1 MNVLLIGGSSR
12 MIDAVIDKLNKG
24 KHRIFLL
31 TGRRDRQFTYKHVF
45 ERYDYPYEDES
56 VKDIFESVKPDMVI
70 FMGAYDTNFDWHRE
84 RQESVHYTAALMN
97 ILSTYAMAGK
107 GRFVYFSSH
116 EVYGGSYH
124 NDISEV
130 EKAVP
135 RGFKAMA
142 VAQGE
147 EICENYRKT
156 QGLDTL
162 ILRLDHLYGVP
173 YKGQE
178 ENNPCFQMC
187 LEALKTGK
195 VSASDRRSFSM
206 LYLSDAVELSY
217 KVMMEE
223 QPALSCYHIS
233 SMEEIDEVKLAEL
246 VIKAMG
252 GGIRLVNNSVGER
265 FRLVLD
271 GRLFR
276 EEFDQKIFVQY
287 EEGVEQVVK
296 YMKRHAESFISA
308 EDVGGSRAG
317 KIWHGIKGVFRRV
330 FPFVEN
336 LICFIPFFILNSKA
350 ADSEY
355 FNRLDFF
362 LLYVLLFAIVY
373 GQQQAIFSSLLAVA
387 GYFLQQMYGRTGFE
401 VLLDYNIYVWMAQL
415 FIIGMV
421 VGYMRD
427 QLQYVKDENEEE
439 VRYLSRK
446 VDDIADINDS
456 NVRMKQSFETQLVNQ
471 RDSLGKVYEITSS
484 LEAYES
490 EEVLF
495 YAARVLGELMDSKDV
510 AVYTVAN
517 GDYARLF
524 SFTSKEAR
532 KLGNSIK
539 YTDMEDLHD
548 DLKEHRVF
556 INKKMDEK
564 LPLMASAVYT
574 DDRMELILMIWGIPW
589 QRMTLAEANRLT
601 IIGALI
607 QNAVVHA
614 NRYLDALTHERYLE
628 QTRIMSADAFGQLV
642 RAFFGAKVNGLTECA
657 MLEIVTEDYR
667 QAADTLGRNMRQTDF
682 MGILSDGSFCILL
695 SNTDEKNAEGVIERF
710 RNAGYICRLREGSEV
725 LGDGEEDMGVQV

>member
-1 MNVLLIGGSSR
+1 MA
-12 MIDAVIDKLNKG
+12 DAVIDKLNKS
-24 KHRIFLL
+24 KHRVFLL
-31 TGRRDRQFTYKHVF
+31 TGRRDRKFSYKHVF

-56 VKDIFESVKPDMVI
+56 IKDIFESVKPDMVI

-84 RQESVHYTAALMN
+84 RQESVRYTASLMN
-97 ILSTYAMAGK
+97 ILSTYSMVGK

-116 EVYGGSYH
+116 EVYGGSHY
-124 NDISEV
+124 NNIQEQ
-130 EKAVP
+130 EAAQP

-156 QGLDTL
+156 QGIETL
-162 ILRLDHLYGVP
+162 VLRFDHLYGVP
-173 YKGQE
+173 RKGQE
-178 ENNPCFQMC
+178 ESNLCFQMC

-206 LYLSDAVELSY
+206 LYLNDAVELAY

-223 QPALSCYHIS
+223 QPALYCYHIS
-233 SMEEIDEVKLAEL
+233 SMEEINEVNLAEA

-252 GGIRLVNNSVGER
+252 GGIRLVNNSVGDR
-265 FRLVLD
+265 YRLVLD
-271 GRLFR
+271 GKAYQ
-276 EEFDQKIFVQY
+276 EEYDQRIFVHY
-287 EEGVEQVVK
+287 EEGAEQVAR
-296 YMKRHAESFISA
+296 YMKRHADSFISA
-308 EDVGGSRAG
+308 EDTGGSRAAR
-317 KIWHGIKGVFRRV
+317 IWHGIKVGFKRV

-336 LICFIPFFILNSKA
+336 LICFVPFFILNSKA
-350 ADSEY
+350 AGSEY

-373 GQQQAIFSSLLAVA
+373 GQQQAIFSSLLAVV

-401 VLLDYNIYVWMAQL
+401 VLLDYNIYIWMAQL

-427 QLQYVKDENEEE
+427 QLQFIRDENEEE

-471 RDSLGKVYEITSS
+471 RDSLGKIYEITSS
-484 LEAYES
+484 LEAYAS

-495 YAARVLGELMDSKDV
+495 YAAKVLGELMDSRDV

-524 SFTSKEAR
+524 SFTSKEAK

-539 YTDMEDLHD
+539 YTDMEDLYN

-574 DDRMELILMIWGIPW
+574 EDQMELILMVWGIPW
-589 QRMTLAEANRLT
+589 QRMTLSEANRLT
-601 IIGALI
+601 IVGALI

-614 NRYLDALTHERYLE
+614 NRYLDALTNQRYLE
-628 QTRIMSADAFGQLV
+628 QTRIMSPDAFGQLV
-642 RAFFGAKVNGLTECA
+642 HAFFGAKANGLTECA
-657 MLEIVTEDYR
+657 LLEIGAADRV
-667 QAADTLGRNMRQTDF
+667 QAAEALGKNMRQTDY
-682 MGILSDGSFCILL
+682 MGVLDDGGFYILL

-710 RNAGYICRLREGSEV
+710 RSAGYECELREGAEK
-725 LGDGEEDMGVQV
+725 

>member
-1 MNVLLIGGSSR
+1 MNVLLVGGGSR
-12 MIDAVIDKLNKG
+12 MTDAVIDKLNKG

-31 TGRRDRQFTYKHVF
+31 TGRRDRKFSYKHVF

-56 VKDIFESVKPDMVI
+56 IKDIFDSVKPDMVI

-84 RQESVHYTAALMN
+84 RQESVRYTASLMN
-97 ILSTYAMAGK
+97 IMATYSMVGK
-107 GRFVYFSSH
+107 GKFIYFSSH
-116 EVYGGSYH
+116 DVYGGSYH
-124 NDISEV
+124 NDVPESV
-130 EKAVP
+130 TVSP

-142 VAQGE
+142 IAQGE
-147 EICENYRKT
+147 EICDNYRKT
-156 QGLDTL
+156 QGIDTL
-162 ILRLDHLYGVP
+162 VLRFDHLYGVP
-173 YKGQE
+173 RKGQE
-178 ENNPCFQMC
+178 ESNPCFKMC
-187 LEALKTGK
+187 LEALKTGR

-206 LYLSDAVELSY
+206 LYLNDAVELAY

-233 SMEEIDEVKLAEL
+233 SMEEINEIKLAEL

-252 GGIRLVNNSVGER
+252 GGVRLVNNSVGEK

-271 GRLFR
+271 GRAYQ
-276 EEFDQKIFVQY
+276 EEYEQNIFVNY
-287 EEGVEQVVK
+287 DKGVEQVVK
-296 YMKRHAESFISA
+296 YMKRNADSFISA
-308 EDVGGSRAG
+308 EDAGGSRAG
-317 KIWHGIKGVFRRV
+317 RIWHGIKVTFKRI

-350 ADSEY
+350 AGSEY
-355 FNRLDFF
+355 FNKLDFF

-401 VLLDYNIYVWMAQL
+401 VLLDYNIYIWMVQL

-427 QLQYVKDENEEE
+427 QLQFVKDENEEE

-456 NVRMKQSFETQLVNQ
+456 NVRMKQNFETQLINQ

-484 LEAYES
+484 LEAYAP

-517 GDYARLF
+517 ADYARLF
-524 SFTSKEAR
+524 SFTSGEAR

-539 YTDMEDLHD
+539 YTDMEDLYT
-548 DLKEHRVF
+548 DLKERRVF

-564 LPLMASAVYT
+564 LPLLASAVYT
-574 DDRMELILMIWGIPW
+574 EDRMELILMIWGIPW
-589 QRMTLAEANRLT
+589 QRMTLSEANRLT
-601 IIGALI
+601 IVGALI

-614 NRYLDALTHERYLE
+614 NRYLDALTSQRYLE
-628 QTRIMSADAFGQLV
+628 NTNIMSPDAFGQLV
-642 RAFFGAKVNGLTECA
+642 RAFFGAKANGLTECA
-657 MLEIVTEDYR
+657 LLEIVAEDR
-667 QAADTLGRNMRQTDF
+667 RHAAEVLGKNMRQTDY
-682 MGILSDGSFCILL
+682 MGMMEDGRFYILL
-695 SNTDEKNAEGVIERF
+695 SNTDEKNAEGVIGRF
-710 RNAGYICRLREGSEV
+710 QSAGFGCILREEAG
-725 LGDGEEDMGVQV
+725 L

>member
-1 MNVLLIGGSSR
+1 MNVLLVGGGSR
-12 MIDAVIDKLNKG
+12 MTDAVIDKLNKG

-31 TGRRDRQFTYKHVF
+31 TGRRDRKFSYKHVF

-56 VKDIFESVKPDMVI
+56 IKDIFDSVKPDMVI

-84 RQESVHYTAALMN
+84 RQESVRYTASLMN
-97 ILSTYAMAGK
+97 IMATYSMVGK
-107 GRFVYFSSH
+107 GKFIYFSSH
-116 EVYGGSYH
+116 DVYGGSYH
-124 NDISEV
+124 NDVPESV
-130 EKAVP
+130 TVSP

-142 VAQGE
+142 IAQGE
-147 EICENYRKT
+147 EICDNYRKT
-156 QGLDTL
+156 QGIDTL
-162 ILRLDHLYGVP
+162 VLRFDHLYGVP
-173 YKGQE
+173 RKGQE
-178 ENNPCFQMC
+178 ESNPCFKMC
-187 LEALKTGK
+187 LEALKTGR

-206 LYLSDAVELSY
+206 LYLNDAVELAY

-233 SMEEIDEVKLAEL
+233 SMEEIDEIKLAEL

-252 GGIRLVNNSVGER
+252 GGVRLVNNSVGEK

-271 GRLFR
+271 GRAYQ
-276 EEFDQKIFVQY
+276 EEYEQNIFVNY
-287 EEGVEQVVK
+287 DKGVEQVVK
-296 YMKRHAESFISA
+296 YMKRNADSFISA
-308 EDVGGSRAG
+308 EDAGGSRAG
-317 KIWHGIKGVFRRV
+317 RIWHGIKVAFRRG

-350 ADSEY
+350 AGSEY
-355 FNRLDFF
+355 FNKLDFF

-401 VLLDYNIYVWMAQL
+401 VLLDYNIYIWMVQL

-427 QLQYVKDENEEE
+427 QLQFVKDENEEE

-456 NVRMKQSFETQLVNQ
+456 NVRMKQNFETQLINQ

-484 LEAYES
+484 LEAYAP

-517 GDYARLF
+517 ADYARLF
-524 SFTSKEAR
+524 SFTSGEAR

-539 YTDMEDLHD
+539 YTDMEDLYT
-548 DLKEHRVF
+548 DLKERRVF

-564 LPLMASAVYT
+564 LPLLASAVYT
-574 DDRMELILMIWGIPW
+574 EDRMELILMIWGIPW
-589 QRMTLAEANRLT
+589 QRMTLSEANRLT
-601 IIGALI
+601 IVGALI

-614 NRYLDALTHERYLE
+614 NRYLDALTSQRYLE
-628 QTRIMSADAFGQLV
+628 HTNIMSPDAFGQLV
-642 RAFFGAKVNGLTECA
+642 RAFFGAKANGLTECA
-657 MLEIVTEDYR
+657 LLEIVAEDR
-667 QAADTLGRNMRQTDF
+667 RHAAEVLGKNMRQTDY
-682 MGILSDGSFCILL
+682 MGMMEDGRFYILL
-695 SNTDEKNAEGVIERF
+695 SNTDEKNAEGVIGRF
-710 RNAGYICRLREGSEV
+710 QSAGFGCILREEAG
-725 LGDGEEDMGVQV
+725 L

>member
-12 MIDAVIDKLNKG
+12 MADAVIDKLNKS
-24 KHRIFLL
+24 KHRVFLL
-31 TGRRDRQFTYKHVF
+31 TGRRDRKFSYKHVF

-56 VKDIFESVKPDMVI
+56 IKDIFESVKPDMVI

-84 RQESVHYTAALMN
+84 RQESVRYTASLMN
-97 ILSTYAMAGK
+97 MLSTYSMVGK

-116 EVYGGSYH
+116 EVYGGSHY
-124 NDISEV
+124 NNIQEQ
-130 EKAVP
+130 EAAQP

-156 QGLDTL
+156 QGIETL
-162 ILRLDHLYGVP
+162 VLRFDHLYGVP
-173 YKGQE
+173 RKGQE
-178 ENNPCFQMC
+178 ESNLCFQMC

-206 LYLSDAVELSY
+206 LYLNDAVELAY

-223 QPALSCYHIS
+223 QPALYCYHIS
-233 SMEEIDEVKLAEL
+233 SMEEINEVNLAEA

-252 GGIRLVNNSVGER
+252 GGIRLVNNSVGDR
-265 FRLVLD
+265 YRLVLD
-271 GRLFR
+271 GKAYQ
-276 EEFDQKIFVQY
+276 EEYDQRIFVHY
-287 EEGVEQVVK
+287 EEGAEQVAR
-296 YMKRHAESFISA
+296 YMKRHADSFISA
-308 EDVGGSRAG
+308 EDTGGSRAAR
-317 KIWHGIKGVFRRV
+317 IWHGIKVGFKRV

-336 LICFIPFFILNSKA
+336 LICFVPFFILNSKA
-350 ADSEY
+350 AGSEY

-373 GQQQAIFSSLLAVA
+373 GQQQAIFSSLLAVV

-401 VLLDYNIYVWMAQL
+401 VLLDYNIYIWMAQL

-427 QLQYVKDENEEE
+427 QLQFIRDENEEE

-471 RDSLGKVYEITSS
+471 RDSLGKIYEITSS
-484 LEAYES
+484 LEAYAS

-495 YAARVLGELMDSKDV
+495 YAAKVLGELMDSRDV

-524 SFTSKEAR
+524 SFTSKEAK

-539 YTDMEDLHD
+539 YTDMEDLYN

-574 DDRMELILMIWGIPW
+574 EDQMELILMVWGIPW
-589 QRMTLAEANRLT
+589 QRMTLSEANRLT
-601 IIGALI
+601 IVGALI

-614 NRYLDALTHERYLE
+614 NRYLDALTNQRYIE
-628 QTRIMSADAFGQLV
+628 QTRIMSPDAFGQLV
-642 RAFFGAKVNGLTECA
+642 HAFFGAKANGLTECA
-657 MLEIVTEDYR
+657 LLEIGAADRV
-667 QAADTLGRNMRQTDF
+667 QAAEALGKNMRQTDY
-682 MGILSDGSFCILL
+682 MGVLDDGGFYILL

-710 RNAGYICRLREGSEV
+710 RSAGYECELREGAEK
-725 LGDGEEDMGVQV
+725 

>member
-1 MNVLLIGGSSR
+1 MA
-12 MIDAVIDKLNKG
+12 DAVIDKLNKG
-24 KHRIFLL
+24 KHRVFLL
-31 TGRRDRQFTYKHVF
+31 TGRRDRKFSYKHVF

-56 VKDIFESVKPDMVI
+56 IKDIFESVKPDMVI

-84 RQESVHYTAALMN
+84 RQESVRYTASLMN
-97 ILSTYAMAGK
+97 MLSTYSMVGK

-116 EVYGGSYH
+116 EVYGGSHY
-124 NDISEV
+124 NNIQEQ
-130 EKAVP
+130 EAAQP

-156 QGLDTL
+156 QGIETL
-162 ILRLDHLYGVP
+162 VLRFDHLYGVP
-173 YKGQE
+173 RKGQE
-178 ENNPCFQMC
+178 ESNLCFQMC

-206 LYLSDAVELSY
+206 LYLNDAVELAY

-223 QPALSCYHIS
+223 QPALYCYHIS
-233 SMEEIDEVKLAEL
+233 SMEEINEVNLAEA

-252 GGIRLVNNSVGER
+252 GGIRLVNNSVGDR
-265 FRLVLD
+265 YRLVLD
-271 GRLFR
+271 GKAYQ
-276 EEFDQKIFVQY
+276 EEYDQRIFVHY
-287 EEGVEQVVK
+287 EEGAEQVAR
-296 YMKRHAESFISA
+296 YMKRHADSFISA
-308 EDVGGSRAG
+308 EDTGGSRAAR
-317 KIWHGIKGVFRRV
+317 IWHGIKVGFKRV

-336 LICFIPFFILNSKA
+336 LICFVPFFILNSKA
-350 ADSEY
+350 AGSEY

-373 GQQQAIFSSLLAVA
+373 GQQQAIFSSLLAVV

-401 VLLDYNIYVWMAQL
+401 VLLDYNIYIWMAQL

-427 QLQYVKDENEEE
+427 QLQFIRDENEEE

-471 RDSLGKVYEITSS
+471 RDSLGKIYEITSS
-484 LEAYES
+484 LEAYAS

-495 YAARVLGELMDSKDV
+495 YAAKVLGELMDSRDV

-524 SFTSKEAR
+524 SVASKEVK

-539 YTDMEDLHD
+539 YTDMEDLYN

-564 LPLMASAVYT
+564 LPLMESAVYT
-574 DDRMELILMIWGIPW
+574 EDQMELILMVWGIPW
-589 QRMTLAEANRLT
+589 QRMTLSEANRLT
-601 IIGALI
+601 IVGALI

-614 NRYLDALTHERYLE
+614 NRYLDALTNQRYLE
-628 QTRIMSADAFGQLV
+628 QTRIMSPDAFGQLV
-642 RAFFGAKVNGLTECA
+642 HAFFGAKANGLTECA
-657 MLEIVTEDYR
+657 LLEIGAADRV
-667 QAADTLGRNMRQTDF
+667 QAAEALGKNMRQTDY
-682 MGILSDGSFCILL
+682 MGVLDDGGFYILL

-710 RNAGYICRLREGSEV
+710 RSAGYECELREGAEK
-725 LGDGEEDMGVQV
+725 

>member
-1 MNVLLIGGSSR
+1 MA
-12 MIDAVIDKLNKG
+12 DAVIDKLNKS
-24 KHRIFLL
+24 KHRVFLL
-31 TGRRDRQFTYKHVF
+31 TGRRDRKFSYKHVF

-56 VKDIFESVKPDMVI
+56 IKDIFESVKPDMVI

-84 RQESVHYTAALMN
+84 RQESVRYTASLMN
-97 ILSTYAMAGK
+97 ILSTYSMVGK

-116 EVYGGSYH
+116 EVYGGSHY
-124 NDISEV
+124 NNIQEQ
-130 EKAVP
+130 EAAQP

-142 VAQGE
+142 VTQGE

-156 QGLDTL
+156 QGIETL
-162 ILRLDHLYGVP
+162 VLRFDHLYGVP
-173 YKGQE
+173 RKGQE
-178 ENNPCFQMC
+178 ESNLCFQMC

-206 LYLSDAVELSY
+206 LYLNDAVELAY

-223 QPALSCYHIS
+223 QPALYCYHIS
-233 SMEEIDEVKLAEL
+233 SMEEINEVNLAEA

-252 GGIRLVNNSVGER
+252 GGIRLVNNSVGDR
-265 FRLVLD
+265 YRLVLD
-271 GRLFR
+271 GKAYQ
-276 EEFDQKIFVQY
+276 EEYDQRIFVHY
-287 EEGVEQVVK
+287 EEGAEQVAR
-296 YMKRHAESFISA
+296 YMKRHADSFISA
-308 EDVGGSRAG
+308 EDTGGSRAAR
-317 KIWHGIKGVFRRV
+317 IWHGIKVGFKRA

-336 LICFIPFFILNSKA
+336 LICFVPFFILNSKA
-350 ADSEY
+350 AGSEY

-373 GQQQAIFSSLLAVA
+373 GQQQAIFSSLLAVV

-401 VLLDYNIYVWMAQL
+401 VLLDYNIYIWMAQL

-427 QLQYVKDENEEE
+427 QLQFIRDENEEE

-471 RDSLGKVYEITSS
+471 RDSLGKIYEITSS
-484 LEAYES
+484 LEAYAS

-495 YAARVLGELMDSKDV
+495 YAAKVLGELMDSRDV

-517 GDYARLF
+517 SDYARLF
-524 SFTSKEAR
+524 SFTSKEAK

-539 YTDMEDLHD
+539 YTDMEDLYN

-556 INKKMDEK
+556 INRKMDEK

-574 DDRMELILMIWGIPW
+574 EDQMELILMVWGIPW
-589 QRMTLAEANRLT
+589 QRMTLSEANRLT
-601 IIGALI
+601 IVGALI

-614 NRYLDALTHERYLE
+614 NRYLDALTNQRYLE
-628 QTRIMSADAFGQLV
+628 QTRIMSPDAFGQLV
-642 RAFFGAKVNGLTECA
+642 HAFFGAKANGLTECA
-657 MLEIVTEDYR
+657 LLEIGAADRV
-667 QAADTLGRNMRQTDF
+667 QAAEALGKNMRQTDY
-682 MGILSDGSFCILL
+682 MGVLDDGGFYILL

-710 RNAGYICRLREGSEV
+710 RSAGYECELREGAEK
-725 LGDGEEDMGVQV
+725 

>member
-1 MNVLLIGGSSR
+1 MT
-12 MIDAVIDKLNKG
+12 DTVIDKLNKG

-31 TGRRDRQFTYKHVF
+31 TGRRDRQPSYKHVF

-56 VKDIFESVKPDMVI
+56 IKDIFESVMPEMVI
-70 FMGAYDTNFDWHRE
+70 YMGAFDTNFDWHRE
-84 RQESVHYTAALMN
+84 RQESVRYTAALMN
-97 ILSTYAMAGK
+97 ILSTYSMAGK

-116 EVYGGSYH
+116 EVYGRSYP
-124 NDISEV
+124 DDVQETETVSP
-130 EKAVP
+130 K
-135 RGFKAMA
+135 GFKAMA

-147 EICENYRKT
+147 EICENYRKA
-156 QGLDTL
+156 QGMD
-162 ILRLDHLYGVP
+162 IMVLRFDHLYGVP
-173 YKGQE
+173 RKGKE
-178 ENNPCFQMC
+178 ESNPCFQMC
-187 LEALKTGK
+187 LEALKTGR

-206 LYLSDAVELSY
+206 LFLNDAVELAY

-233 SMEEIDEVKLAEL
+233 SMEEINEVQLAEA

-252 GGIRLVNNSVGER
+252 GGIRLVNNSVGEKY
-265 FRLVLD
+265 RLVLN
-271 GRLFR
+271 GEVFAQEYEQR
-276 EEFDQKIFVQY
+276 IFVHY
-287 EEGVEQVVK
+287 EEGAEQVVK
-296 YMKRHAESFISA
+296 YMKRNAESFIGD

-317 KIWHGIKGVFRRV
+317 RIWHGIKVVFRRLL
-330 FPFVEN
+330 PFVEN
-336 LICFIPFFILNSKA
+336 LICFIPFYILNSKA
-350 ADSEY
+350 AESQY

-427 QLQYVKDENEEE
+427 QLQFIKDENEEE

-471 RDSLGKVYEITSS
+471 RDSLGKIYEITSS
-484 LEAYES
+484 LEAYEP

-495 YAARVLGELMDSKDV
+495 YAAKVLGQLMDSKDV
-510 AVYTVAN
+510 AVYMVAN

-524 SFTSKEAR
+524 SFTSPEAR

-539 YTDMEDLHD
+539 YTGMEDMYNE
-548 DLKEHRVF
+548 LKEHRIF
-556 INKKMDEK
+556 INKKMNEK
-564 LPLMASAVYT
+564 LPLMAGAVYT
-574 DDRMELILMIWGIPW
+574 EDRMELILMIWGIPW
-589 QRMTLAEANRLT
+589 QRMTLSEANRLT

-614 NRYLDALTHERYLE
+614 NRYLETLTHDRYLD
-628 QTRIMSADAFGQLV
+628 QTRIMAADAFEELTG
-642 RAFFGAKVNGLTECA
+642 AFFRAKENGLTECA
-657 MLEIVTEDYR
+657 LLEIEAEDYR
-667 QAADTLGRNMRQTDF
+667 QASEVLGKNIRQTDY
-682 MGILSDGSFCILL
+682 MGMMSDGRFYILL
-695 SNTDEKNAEGVIERF
+695 SNTDEENAKGVAERF
-710 RNAGYICRLREGSEV
+710 RSAGYGCGLREGEKDELV
-725 LGDGEEDMGVQV
+725 KA

>member
-1 MNVLLIGGSSR
+1 MA
-12 MIDAVIDKLNKG
+12 DAVIDKLNKS

-31 TGRRDRQFTYKHVF
+31 TGRRDRKFSYKHVF

-56 VKDIFESVKPDMVI
+56 IKDIFESVKPDMVI

-84 RQESVHYTAALMN
+84 RQESVRYTASLMN
-97 ILSTYAMAGK
+97 ILSTYSMVGK

-116 EVYGGSYH
+116 EVYGGSHY
-124 NDISEV
+124 NNIQEQ
-130 EKAVP
+130 EAAQP

-156 QGLDTL
+156 QGIETL
-162 ILRLDHLYGVP
+162 VLRFDHLYGVP
-173 YKGQE
+173 RKGQE
-178 ENNPCFQMC
+178 ESNLCFQMC

-206 LYLSDAVELSY
+206 LYLNDAVELAY

-223 QPALSCYHIS
+223 QPALYCYHIS
-233 SMEEIDEVKLAEL
+233 SMEEINEVNLAEA

-252 GGIRLVNNSVGER
+252 GGIRLVNNSVGDR
-265 FRLVLD
+265 YRLVLD
-271 GRLFR
+271 GKAYQ
-276 EEFDQKIFVQY
+276 EEYDQRIFVHY
-287 EEGVEQVVK
+287 EEGAEQVAR
-296 YMKRHAESFISA
+296 YMKRHADSFISA
-308 EDVGGSRAG
+308 EDTGGSRAAR
-317 KIWHGIKGVFRRV
+317 IWHGIKVGFKRV

-336 LICFIPFFILNSKA
+336 LICFVPFFILNSKA
-350 ADSEY
+350 AGSEY

-373 GQQQAIFSSLLAVA
+373 GQQQAIFSSLLAVV

-401 VLLDYNIYVWMAQL
+401 VLLDYNIYIWMAQL

-427 QLQYVKDENEEE
+427 QLQFIRDENEEE

-471 RDSLGKVYEITSS
+471 RDSLGKIYEITSS
-484 LEAYES
+484 LEAYAS

-495 YAARVLGELMDSKDV
+495 YAAKVLGELMDSRDV

-524 SFTSKEAR
+524 SFTSKEAK

-539 YTDMEDLHD
+539 YTDMEDLYN

-574 DDRMELILMIWGIPW
+574 EDQMELILMVWGIPW
-589 QRMTLAEANRLT
+589 QRMTLSEANRLT
-601 IIGALI
+601 IVGALI

-614 NRYLDALTHERYLE
+614 NRYLDALTNQRYLE
-628 QTRIMSADAFGQLV
+628 QTRIMSPDAFGQLV
-642 RAFFGAKVNGLTECA
+642 HAFFGAKANGLTECA
-657 MLEIVTEDYR
+657 LLEIGAADRV
-667 QAADTLGRNMRQTDF
+667 QAAEALGKNMRQTDY
-682 MGILSDGSFCILL
+682 MGVLDDGGFYILL

-710 RNAGYICRLREGSEV
+710 RSAGYECELREGAEK
-725 LGDGEEDMGVQV
+725 

>member
-1 MNVLLIGGSSR
+1 MA
-12 MIDAVIDKLNKG
+12 DAVIDKLNKS

-31 TGRRDRQFTYKHVF
+31 TGRRDRKFSYKHVF

-56 VKDIFESVKPDMVI
+56 IKDIFESVKPDMVI

-84 RQESVHYTAALMN
+84 RQESVRYTASLMN
-97 ILSTYAMAGK
+97 ILSTYSMVGK

-116 EVYGGSYH
+116 EVYGGSHY
-124 NDISEV
+124 NNIQEQ
-130 EKAVP
+130 EAAQP

-156 QGLDTL
+156 QGIETL
-162 ILRLDHLYGVP
+162 VLRFDHLYGVP
-173 YKGQE
+173 RKGQE
-178 ENNPCFQMC
+178 ESNLCFQMC

-206 LYLSDAVELSY
+206 LYLNDAVELAY

-223 QPALSCYHIS
+223 QPALYCYHIS
-233 SMEEIDEVKLAEL
+233 SMEEINEVNLAEA

-252 GGIRLVNNSVGER
+252 GGIRLVNNSVGDR
-265 FRLVLD
+265 YRLVLD
-271 GRLFR
+271 GKAYQ
-276 EEFDQKIFVQY
+276 EEYDQRIFVHY
-287 EEGVEQVVK
+287 EEGAEQVAR
-296 YMKRHAESFISA
+296 YMKRHADSFISA
-308 EDVGGSRAG
+308 EDTGGSRAAR
-317 KIWHGIKGVFRRV
+317 IWHGIKVGFKRV

-336 LICFIPFFILNSKA
+336 LICFVPFFILNSKA
-350 ADSEY
+350 AGSEY

-373 GQQQAIFSSLLAVA
+373 GQQQAIFSSLLAVV

-401 VLLDYNIYVWMAQL
+401 VLLDYNIYIWMAQL

-427 QLQYVKDENEEE
+427 QLQFIRDENEEE

-471 RDSLGKVYEITSS
+471 RDSLGKIYEITSS
-484 LEAYES
+484 LEAYAS

-495 YAARVLGELMDSKDV
+495 YAARVLGELMDSRDV

-524 SFTSKEAR
+524 SFTSKEAK

-539 YTDMEDLHD
+539 YTDMEDLYN

-574 DDRMELILMIWGIPW
+574 EDQMELILMVWGIPW
-589 QRMTLAEANRLT
+589 QRMTLSEANRLT
-601 IIGALI
+601 IVGALI

-614 NRYLDALTHERYLE
+614 NRYLDALTNQRYLE
-628 QTRIMSADAFGQLV
+628 QTRIMSPDAFGQLV
-642 RAFFGAKVNGLTECA
+642 HAFFGAKANGLTECA
-657 MLEIVTEDYR
+657 LLEIGAADRV
-667 QAADTLGRNMRQTDF
+667 QAAEALGKNMRQTDY
-682 MGILSDGSFCILL
+682 MGVLDDGGFYILL

-710 RNAGYICRLREGSEV
+710 RSAGYECELREGAEK
-725 LGDGEEDMGVQV
+725 

>member
-1 MNVLLIGGSSR
+1 MA
-12 MIDAVIDKLNKG
+12 DAVIDKLNKS
-24 KHRIFLL
+24 KHRVFLL
-31 TGRRDRQFTYKHVF
+31 TGRRDRKFSYKHVF

-56 VKDIFESVKPDMVI
+56 IKDIFESVKPDMVI

-84 RQESVHYTAALMN
+84 RQESVRYTASLMN
-97 ILSTYAMAGK
+97 MLSTYSMVGK

-116 EVYGGSYH
+116 EVYGGSHY
-124 NDISEV
+124 NNIQEQ
-130 EKAVP
+130 EAAQP

-156 QGLDTL
+156 QGIETL
-162 ILRLDHLYGVP
+162 VLRFDHLYGVP
-173 YKGQE
+173 RKGQE
-178 ENNPCFQMC
+178 ESNLCFQMC

-206 LYLSDAVELSY
+206 LYLNDAVELAY

-223 QPALSCYHIS
+223 QPALYCYHIS
-233 SMEEIDEVKLAEL
+233 SMEEINEVNLAEA

-252 GGIRLVNNSVGER
+252 GGIRLVNNSVGDR
-265 FRLVLD
+265 YRLVLD
-271 GRLFR
+271 GKAYQ
-276 EEFDQKIFVQY
+276 EEYDQRIFVHY
-287 EEGVEQVVK
+287 EEGAEQVAR
-296 YMKRHAESFISA
+296 YMKRHADSFISA
-308 EDVGGSRAG
+308 EDTGGSRAAR
-317 KIWHGIKGVFRRV
+317 IWHGIKVGFKRV

-336 LICFIPFFILNSKA
+336 LICFVPFFILNSKA
-350 ADSEY
+350 AGSEY

-373 GQQQAIFSSLLAVA
+373 GQQQAIFSSLLAVV

-401 VLLDYNIYVWMAQL
+401 VLLDYNIYIWMAQL

-427 QLQYVKDENEEE
+427 QLQFIRDENEEE

-471 RDSLGKVYEITSS
+471 RDSLGKIYEITSS
-484 LEAYES
+484 LEAYAS

-495 YAARVLGELMDSKDV
+495 YAAKVLGELMDSRDV

-524 SFTSKEAR
+524 SFTSKEAK

-539 YTDMEDLHD
+539 YTDMEDLYN

-574 DDRMELILMIWGIPW
+574 EDQMELILMVWGIPW
-589 QRMTLAEANRLT
+589 QRMTLSEANRLT
-601 IIGALI
+601 IVGALI

-614 NRYLDALTHERYLE
+614 NRYLDALTNQRYIE
-628 QTRIMSADAFGQLV
+628 QTRIMSPDAFGQLV
-642 RAFFGAKVNGLTECA
+642 HAFFGAKANGLTECA
-657 MLEIVTEDYR
+657 LLEIGAADRV
-667 QAADTLGRNMRQTDF
+667 QAAEALGKNMRQTDY
-682 MGILSDGSFCILL
+682 MGVLDDGGFYILL

-710 RNAGYICRLREGSEV
+710 RSAGYECELREGAEK
-725 LGDGEEDMGVQV
+725 

>member
-1 MNVLLIGGSSR
+1 MA
-12 MIDAVIDKLNKG
+12 DAVIDKLNKS
-24 KHRIFLL
+24 KHRVFLL
-31 TGRRDRQFTYKHVF
+31 TGRRDRKFSYKHVF

-56 VKDIFESVKPDMVI
+56 IKDIFESVKPDMVI

-84 RQESVHYTAALMN
+84 RQESVRYTASLMN
-97 ILSTYAMAGK
+97 ILSTYSMVGK

-116 EVYGGSYH
+116 EVYGGSHY
-124 NDISEV
+124 NNIQEQ
-130 EKAVP
+130 EAAQP

-142 VAQGE
+142 VTQGE

-156 QGLDTL
+156 QGIETL
-162 ILRLDHLYGVP
+162 VLRFDHLYGVP
-173 YKGQE
+173 RKGQE
-178 ENNPCFQMC
+178 ESNLCFQMC

-206 LYLSDAVELSY
+206 LYLNDAVELAY

-223 QPALSCYHIS
+223 QPALYCYHIS
-233 SMEEIDEVKLAEL
+233 SMEEINEVNLAEA

-252 GGIRLVNNSVGER
+252 GGIRLVNNSVGDR
-265 FRLVLD
+265 YRLVLD
-271 GRLFR
+271 GKAYQ
-276 EEFDQKIFVQY
+276 EEYDQRIFVHY
-287 EEGVEQVVK
+287 EEGAEQVAR
-296 YMKRHAESFISA
+296 YMKRHADSFISA
-308 EDVGGSRAG
+308 EDTGGSRAAR
-317 KIWHGIKGVFRRV
+317 IWHGIKVGFKRV

-336 LICFIPFFILNSKA
+336 LICFVPFFILNSKA
-350 ADSEY
+350 AGSEY

-373 GQQQAIFSSLLAVA
+373 GQQQAIFSSLLAVV

-401 VLLDYNIYVWMAQL
+401 VLLDYNIYIWMAQL

-427 QLQYVKDENEEE
+427 QLQFIRDENEEE

-471 RDSLGKVYEITSS
+471 RDSLGKIYEITSS
-484 LEAYES
+484 LEAYAS

-495 YAARVLGELMDSKDV
+495 YAAKVLGELMDSRDV

-524 SFTSKEAR
+524 SFTSKEAK

-539 YTDMEDLHD
+539 YTDMEDLYN

-574 DDRMELILMIWGIPW
+574 EDQMELILMVWGIPW
-589 QRMTLAEANRLT
+589 QRMTLSEANRLT
-601 IIGALI
+601 IVGALI

-614 NRYLDALTHERYLE
+614 NRYLDALTNQRYLE
-628 QTRIMSADAFGQLV
+628 QTRIMSPDAFGQLV
-642 RAFFGAKVNGLTECA
+642 HAFFGAKANGLTECA
-657 MLEIVTEDYR
+657 LLEIGAADRV
-667 QAADTLGRNMRQTDF
+667 QAAEALGKNMRQTDY
-682 MGILSDGSFCILL
+682 MGVLDDGGFYILL

-710 RNAGYICRLREGSEV
+710 RSAGYECELREGAEK
-725 LGDGEEDMGVQV
+725 

>member
-1 MNVLLIGGSSR
+1 MT
-12 MIDAVIDKLNKG
+12 DAVIDKLNKG

-31 TGRRDRQFTYKHVF
+31 TGRRDRKFSYKHVF

-56 VKDIFESVKPDMVI
+56 IKDIFESVKPDMVV
-70 FMGAYDTNFDWHRE
+70 FMGAFDTNFDWHRE
-84 RQESVHYTAALMN
+84 RQESVRYTASLMN
-97 ILSTYAMAGK
+97 ILATYSMVGK
-107 GRFVYFSSH
+107 GKFVYFSSH
-116 EVYGGSYH
+116 DVYSGAWH
-124 NDISEV
+124 NDIPES
-130 EKAVP
+130 AAASP
-135 RGFKAMA
+135 RGFKSMA
-142 VAQGE
+142 IAQGE

-156 QGLDTL
+156 QGISTL
-162 ILRLDHLYGVP
+162 VLRFDHLYGVP
-173 YKGQE
+173 RKGQE
-178 ENNPCFQMC
+178 ESNPCFQMC
-187 LEALKTGK
+187 LEALKTGR
-195 VSASDRRSFSM
+195 VSASDRKSFAM
-206 LYLSDAVELSY
+206 LYLNDAVELAY

-223 QPALSCYHIS
+223 KPAMACYHIS
-233 SMEEIDEVKLAEL
+233 SMEEINEIKLAEL

-252 GGIRLVNNSVGER
+252 GGIRLVNNSVGEK

-271 GRLFR
+271 GRAYQ
-276 EEFDQKIFVQY
+276 EEYGQNIFVHY
-287 EEGVEQVVK
+287 EEGVEQVAK
-296 YMKRHAESFISA
+296 YMKRNADTFISA
-308 EDVGGSRAG
+308 EDAGGSRAG
-317 KIWHGIKGVFRRV
+317 RIWHGVKVAFKRV

-350 ADSEY
+350 AGSEY

-362 LLYVLLFAIVY
+362 LLYVLLFAIIY

-401 VLLDYNIYVWMAQL
+401 VLLDYNIYIWMVQL
-415 FIIGMV
+415 FIVGMV

-427 QLQYVKDENEEE
+427 QLQFIKDENEEE

-471 RDSLGKVYEITSS
+471 RDSLGKIYEITSS

-495 YAARVLGELMDSKDV
+495 YAAKVLGELMDSKDV

-524 SFTSKEAR
+524 SFTSGEAR

-539 YTDMEDLHD
+539 YTDMEDLYT

-574 DDRMELILMIWGIPW
+574 EDRMELILMIWGIPW
-589 QRMTLAEANRLT
+589 QRMTLPEANRLT
-601 IIGALI
+601 IVGALI

-614 NRYLDALTHERYLE
+614 NRYLDALTSQRYLE
-628 QTRIMSADAFGQLV
+628 QTNIMSPDAFGQLV
-642 RAFFGAKVNGLTECA
+642 RAFFGAKTNGLTECA
-657 MLEIVTEDYR
+657 LLEIVADDRR
-667 QAADTLGRNMRQTDF
+667 QAAEVLGKNMRQTDY
-682 MGILSDGSFCILL
+682 MGMLEDGGFYILL
-695 SNTDEKNAEGVIERF
+695 SNTDEKNAEGVMERF
-710 RNAGYICRLREGSEV
+710 RSAGYGCRLREEV
-725 LGDGEEDMGVQV
+725 GL

>member
-1 MNVLLIGGSSR
+1 MA
-12 MIDAVIDKLNKG
+12 DAVIDKLNKS
-24 KHRIFLL
+24 KHRVFLL
-31 TGRRDRQFTYKHVF
+31 TGRRDRKFSYKHVF

-56 VKDIFESVKPDMVI
+56 IKDIFESVKPDMVI

-84 RQESVHYTAALMN
+84 RQESVRYTASLMN
-97 ILSTYAMAGK
+97 ILSTYSMVGK

-116 EVYGGSYH
+116 EVYGGSHY
-124 NDISEV
+124 NNIQEQ
-130 EKAVP
+130 EAAQP

-156 QGLDTL
+156 QGIETL
-162 ILRLDHLYGVP
+162 VLRFDHLYGVP
-173 YKGQE
+173 RKGQE
-178 ENNPCFQMC
+178 ESNLCFQMC

-206 LYLSDAVELSY
+206 LYLNDAVELAY

-223 QPALSCYHIS
+223 QPALYCYHIS
-233 SMEEIDEVKLAEL
+233 SMEEINEVNLAEA

-252 GGIRLVNNSVGER
+252 GGIRLVNNSVGDR
-265 FRLVLD
+265 YRLVLD
-271 GRLFR
+271 GKAYQ
-276 EEFDQKIFVQY
+276 EEYDQRIFVHY
-287 EEGVEQVVK
+287 EEGAEQVAR
-296 YMKRHAESFISA
+296 YMKRHADSFISA
-308 EDVGGSRAG
+308 EDTGGSRAAR
-317 KIWHGIKGVFRRV
+317 IWHGIKVGFKRV

-336 LICFIPFFILNSKA
+336 LICFVPFFILNSKA
-350 ADSEY
+350 AGSEY

-373 GQQQAIFSSLLAVA
+373 GQQQAIFSSLLAVV

-401 VLLDYNIYVWMAQL
+401 VLLDYNIYIWMAQL

-427 QLQYVKDENEEE
+427 QLQFIRDENEEE

-471 RDSLGKVYEITSS
+471 RDSLGKIYEITSS
-484 LEAYES
+484 LEAYAS

-495 YAARVLGELMDSKDV
+495 YAAKVLGELMDSRDV

-524 SFTSKEAR
+524 SFTSKEAK

-539 YTDMEDLHD
+539 YTDMEDLYN

-574 DDRMELILMIWGIPW
+574 EDQMELILMVWGIPW
-589 QRMTLAEANRLT
+589 QRMTLSEANRLT
-601 IIGALI
+601 IVGALI

-614 NRYLDALTHERYLE
+614 NRYLDALTNQRYIE
-628 QTRIMSADAFGQLV
+628 QTRIMSPDAFGQLV
-642 RAFFGAKVNGLTECA
+642 HAFFGAKANGLTECA
-657 MLEIVTEDYR
+657 LLEIGAADRV
-667 QAADTLGRNMRQTDF
+667 QAAEALGKNMRQTDY
-682 MGILSDGSFCILL
+682 MGVLDDGGFYILL

-710 RNAGYICRLREGSEV
+710 RSAGYECELREGVEK
-725 LGDGEEDMGVQV
+725 

>member
-31 TGRRDRQFTYKHVF
+31 TGRRDRQFSYKHVF

-56 VKDIFESVKPDMVI
+56 VKDIFESVKPDMVV

-84 RQESVHYTAALMN
+84 RQESVRYTASLMN
-97 ILSTYAMAGK
+97 ILSTYSMACK
-107 GRFVYFSSH
+107 GRFVYLSSH
-116 EVYGGSYH
+116 EVFGGSYH
-124 NDISEV
+124 NDITESETTT
-130 EKAVP
+130 P
-135 RGFKAMA
+135 RGFKALA
-142 VAQGE
+142 ISQGE

-156 QGLDTL
+156 QGVDTM
-162 ILRLDHLYGVP
+162 ILRFDHLYGVP
-173 YKGQE
+173 RRGQE
-178 ENNPCFQMC
+178 DSNPCFQMC

-206 LYLSDAVELSY
+206 LYLNDAVELAY
-217 KVMMEE
+217 KAMMEE
-223 QPALSCYHIS
+223 QPALSCYHITS
-233 SMEEIDEVKLAEL
+233 GEELDEVKLAGM

-252 GGIRLVNNSVGER
+252 GGIRLVNNSVGDKY
-265 FRLVLD
+265 RLLLD
-271 GRLFR
+271 GRSFQ
-276 EEFDQKIFVQY
+276 EEYDQKIFVQY

-296 YMKRHAESFISA
+296 YMKRHADAFISA
-308 EDVGGSRAG
+308 EDLGGSTIGR
-317 KIWHGIKGVFRRV
+317 IWHGIKVAFKRI

-336 LICFIPFFILNSKA
+336 LICFVPFFLLNSKA

-401 VLLDYNIYVWMAQL
+401 VLLDYNIYIWMAQL

-427 QLQYVKDENEEE
+427 QLQFVKDENEEE

-484 LEAYES
+484 LEAYEP

-495 YAARVLGELMDSKDV
+495 YAAKVLGELMDSKAV

-524 SFTSKEAR
+524 SFTSEEAR
-532 KLGNSIK
+532 RLGNSIK
-539 YTDMEDLHD
+539 YTGMEDLYR

-574 DDRMELILMIWGIPW
+574 ADRMELILMIWGIPW

-628 QTRIMSADAFGQLV
+628 QTNIMSPDAFGQLV
-642 RAFFGAKVNGLTECA
+642 HAFFGAKTNGLTECA
-657 MLEIVTEDYR
+657 LLEIVTEDYR
-667 QAADTLGRNMRQTDF
+667 QAAETLGRNMRQTDY
-682 MGILSDGSFCILL
+682 MGVFRDGRFCILL
-695 SNTDEKNAEGVIERF
+695 SNTDEKNAQGVIERF
-710 RNAGYICRLREGSEV
+710 RSAGYICRLREGAEI
-725 LGDGEEDMGVQV
+725 

>member
-1 MNVLLIGGSSR
+1 MA
-12 MIDAVIDKLNKG
+12 DAVIDKLNKS
-24 KHRIFLL
+24 KHRVFLL
-31 TGRRDRQFTYKHVF
+31 TGRRDRKFSYKHVF

-56 VKDIFESVKPDMVI
+56 IKDIFESVKPDMVI

-84 RQESVHYTAALMN
+84 RQESVRYTASLMN
-97 ILSTYAMAGK
+97 ILSTYSMVGK

-116 EVYGGSYH
+116 EVYGGSHY
-124 NDISEV
+124 NNIQEQ
-130 EKAVP
+130 EAAQP

-156 QGLDTL
+156 QGIETL
-162 ILRLDHLYGVP
+162 VLRFDHLYGVP
-173 YKGQE
+173 RKGQE
-178 ENNPCFQMC
+178 ESNLCFQMC

-206 LYLSDAVELSY
+206 LYLNDAVELAY

-223 QPALSCYHIS
+223 QPALYCYHIS
-233 SMEEIDEVKLAEL
+233 SMEEINEVNLAEA

-252 GGIRLVNNSVGER
+252 GGIRLVNNSVGDR
-265 FRLVLD
+265 YRLVLD
-271 GRLFR
+271 GKAYQ
-276 EEFDQKIFVQY
+276 EEYDQRIFVHY
-287 EEGVEQVVK
+287 EEGAEQVAR
-296 YMKRHAESFISA
+296 YMKRHADSFISA
-308 EDVGGSRAG
+308 EDTGGSRAAR
-317 KIWHGIKGVFRRV
+317 IWHGIKVGFKRV

-336 LICFIPFFILNSKA
+336 LICFVPFFILNSKA
-350 ADSEY
+350 AGSEY

-373 GQQQAIFSSLLAVA
+373 GQQQAIFSSLLAVV

-401 VLLDYNIYVWMAQL
+401 VLLDYNIYIWMAQL

-427 QLQYVKDENEEE
+427 QLQFIRDENEVE

-471 RDSLGKVYEITSS
+471 RDSLGKIYEITSS
-484 LEAYES
+484 LEAYAS

-495 YAARVLGELMDSKDV
+495 YAAKVLGELMDSRDV

-524 SFTSKEAR
+524 SFTSKEAK

-539 YTDMEDLHD
+539 YTDMEDLYN

-556 INKKMDEK
+556 INRKMDEK

-574 DDRMELILMIWGIPW
+574 EDQMELILMVWGIPW
-589 QRMTLAEANRLT
+589 QRMTLSEANRLT
-601 IIGALI
+601 IVGALI

-614 NRYLDALTHERYLE
+614 NRYLDALTNQRYLE
-628 QTRIMSADAFGQLV
+628 QTRIMSPDAFGQLV
-642 RAFFGAKVNGLTECA
+642 HAFFGAKANGLTECA
-657 MLEIVTEDYR
+657 LLEIGAADRV
-667 QAADTLGRNMRQTDF
+667 QAAEALGKNMRQTDY
-682 MGILSDGSFCILL
+682 MGVLDDGGFYILL

-710 RNAGYICRLREGSEV
+710 RSAGYECELREGAEK
-725 LGDGEEDMGVQV
+725 

>member
-1 MNVLLIGGSSR
+1 MNVLLIGGGSR
-12 MIDAVIDKLNKG
+12 MADAVIDKLNKS
-24 KHRIFLL
+24 KHRVFLL
-31 TGRRDRQFTYKHVF
+31 TGRRDRKFSYKHVF

-56 VKDIFESVKPDMVI
+56 IKDIFESVKPDMVI

-84 RQESVHYTAALMN
+84 RQESVRYTASLMN
-97 ILSTYAMAGK
+97 ILSTYSMVGK

-116 EVYGGSYH
+116 EVYGGSHY
-124 NDISEV
+124 NNIQEQ
-130 EKAVP
+130 EAAQP

-156 QGLDTL
+156 QGIETL
-162 ILRLDHLYGVP
+162 VLRFDHLYGVP
-173 YKGQE
+173 RKGQE
-178 ENNPCFQMC
+178 ESNLCFQMC

-206 LYLSDAVELSY
+206 LYLNDAVELAY

-223 QPALSCYHIS
+223 QPALYCYHIS
-233 SMEEIDEVKLAEL
+233 SMEEINEVNLAEA

-252 GGIRLVNNSVGER
+252 GGIRLVNNSVGDR
-265 FRLVLD
+265 YRLVLD
-271 GRLFR
+271 GKAYQ
-276 EEFDQKIFVQY
+276 EEYDQRIFVHY
-287 EEGVEQVVK
+287 EEGAEQVAR
-296 YMKRHAESFISA
+296 YMKRHADSFISA
-308 EDVGGSRAG
+308 EDTGGSRAAR
-317 KIWHGIKGVFRRV
+317 IWHGIKVGFKRV

-336 LICFIPFFILNSKA
+336 LICFVPFFILNSKA
-350 ADSEY
+350 AGSEY

-373 GQQQAIFSSLLAVA
+373 GQQQAIFSSLLAVV

-401 VLLDYNIYVWMAQL
+401 VLLDYNIYIWMAQL

-427 QLQYVKDENEEE
+427 QLQFIRDENEEE

-471 RDSLGKVYEITSS
+471 RDSLGKIYEITSS
-484 LEAYES
+484 LEAYAS

-495 YAARVLGELMDSKDV
+495 YAARVLGELMDSRDV

-524 SFTSKEAR
+524 SFTSKEAK

-539 YTDMEDLHD
+539 YTDMEDLYN

-574 DDRMELILMIWGIPW
+574 EDQMELILMIWGIPW
-589 QRMTLAEANRLT
+589 QRMTLSEANRLT
-601 IIGALI
+601 IVGALI

-614 NRYLDALTHERYLE
+614 NRYLDALTNQRYLE
-628 QTRIMSADAFGQLV
+628 QTRIMSPDAFGQLV
-642 RAFFGAKVNGLTECA
+642 HAFFGAKENGLTECA
-657 MLEIVTEDYR
+657 LLEIGAADRV
-667 QAADTLGRNMRQTDF
+667 QAAEALGKNMRQTDY
-682 MGILSDGSFCILL
+682 MGVLNDGGFYILL

-710 RNAGYICRLREGSEV
+710 RSAGYECQLREG
-725 LGDGEEDMGVQV
+725 GGQK

>member
-1 MNVLLIGGSSR
+1 MA
-12 MIDAVIDKLNKG
+12 DAVIDKLNKS
-24 KHRIFLL
+24 KHRVFLL
-31 TGRRDRQFTYKHVF
+31 TGRRDRKFSYKHVF

-56 VKDIFESVKPDMVI
+56 IKDIFESVKPDMVI

-84 RQESVHYTAALMN
+84 RQESVRYTASLMN
-97 ILSTYAMAGK
+97 MLSTYSMVGK

-116 EVYGGSYH
+116 EVYGGSHY
-124 NDISEV
+124 NNIQEQ
-130 EKAVP
+130 EAAQP

-156 QGLDTL
+156 QGIETL
-162 ILRLDHLYGVP
+162 VLRFDHLYGVP
-173 YKGQE
+173 RKGQE
-178 ENNPCFQMC
+178 ESNLCFQMC

-206 LYLSDAVELSY
+206 LYLNDAVELAY

-223 QPALSCYHIS
+223 QPALYCYHIS
-233 SMEEIDEVKLAEL
+233 SMEEINEVNLAEA

-252 GGIRLVNNSVGER
+252 GGIRLVNNSVGDR
-265 FRLVLD
+265 YRLVLD
-271 GRLFR
+271 GKAYQ
-276 EEFDQKIFVQY
+276 EEYDQRIFVHY
-287 EEGVEQVVK
+287 EEGAEQVAR
-296 YMKRHAESFISA
+296 YMKRHADSFISA
-308 EDVGGSRAG
+308 EDTGGSRAAR
-317 KIWHGIKGVFRRV
+317 IWHGIKVGFKRV

-336 LICFIPFFILNSKA
+336 LICFVPFFILNSKA
-350 ADSEY
+350 AGSEY

-373 GQQQAIFSSLLAVA
+373 GQQQAIFSSLLAVV

-401 VLLDYNIYVWMAQL
+401 VLLDYNIYIWMAQL

-427 QLQYVKDENEEE
+427 QLQFIRDENEEE

-471 RDSLGKVYEITSS
+471 RDSLGKIYEITSS
-484 LEAYES
+484 LEAYAS

-495 YAARVLGELMDSKDV
+495 YAAKVLGELMDSRDV

-524 SFTSKEAR
+524 SFTSKEAK

-539 YTDMEDLHD
+539 YTDMEDLYN

-574 DDRMELILMIWGIPW
+574 EDQMELILMVWGIPW
-589 QRMTLAEANRLT
+589 QRMTLSEANRLT
-601 IIGALI
+601 IVGALI

-614 NRYLDALTHERYLE
+614 NRYLDALTNQRYLE
-628 QTRIMSADAFGQLV
+628 QTRIMSPDAFGQLV
-642 RAFFGAKVNGLTECA
+642 HAFFGAKANGLTECA
-657 MLEIVTEDYR
+657 LLEIGAADRV
-667 QAADTLGRNMRQTDF
+667 QAAEALGKNMRQTDY
-682 MGILSDGSFCILL
+682 MGVLDDGGFYILL

-710 RNAGYICRLREGSEV
+710 RSAGYECELREGAEK
-725 LGDGEEDMGVQV
+725 

>member
-1 MNVLLIGGSSR
+1 MVKLRMNVLLIGGGSR
-12 MIDAVIDKLNKG
+12 MADAVIDKLNKS
-24 KHRIFLL
+24 KHRVFLL
-31 TGRRDRQFTYKHVF
+31 TGRRDRKFSYKHVF

-56 VKDIFESVKPDMVI
+56 IKDIFESVKPDMVI

-84 RQESVHYTAALMN
+84 RQESVRYTASLMN
-97 ILSTYAMAGK
+97 ILSTYSMVGK

-116 EVYGGSYH
+116 EVYGGSHY
-124 NDISEV
+124 NNIQEQ
-130 EKAVP
+130 EAAQP

-156 QGLDTL
+156 QGIETL
-162 ILRLDHLYGVP
+162 VLRFDHLYGVP
-173 YKGQE
+173 RKGQE
-178 ENNPCFQMC
+178 ESNLCFQMC

-206 LYLSDAVELSY
+206 LYLNDAVELAY

-223 QPALSCYHIS
+223 QPALYCYHIS
-233 SMEEIDEVKLAEL
+233 SMEEINEVNLAEA

-252 GGIRLVNNSVGER
+252 GGIRLVNNSVGDR
-265 FRLVLD
+265 YRLVLD
-271 GRLFR
+271 GKAYQ
-276 EEFDQKIFVQY
+276 EEYDQRIFVHY
-287 EEGVEQVVK
+287 EEGAEQVAR
-296 YMKRHAESFISA
+296 YMKRHADSFISA
-308 EDVGGSRAG
+308 EDTGGSRAAR
-317 KIWHGIKGVFRRV
+317 IWHGIKVGFKRV

-336 LICFIPFFILNSKA
+336 LICFVPFFILNSKA
-350 ADSEY
+350 AGSEY

-373 GQQQAIFSSLLAVA
+373 GQQQAIFSSLLAVV

-401 VLLDYNIYVWMAQL
+401 VLLDYNIYIWMAQL

-427 QLQYVKDENEEE
+427 QLQFIRDENEEE

-471 RDSLGKVYEITSS
+471 RDSLGKIYEITSS
-484 LEAYES
+484 LEAYAS

-495 YAARVLGELMDSKDV
+495 YAARVLGELMDSRDV

-524 SFTSKEAR
+524 SFTSKEAK

-539 YTDMEDLHD
+539 YTDMEDLYN

-574 DDRMELILMIWGIPW
+574 EDQMELILMVWGIPW
-589 QRMTLAEANRLT
+589 QRMTLSEANRLT
-601 IIGALI
+601 IVGALI

-614 NRYLDALTHERYLE
+614 NRYLDALTNQRYLE
-628 QTRIMSADAFGQLV
+628 QTRIMSPDAFGQLV
-642 RAFFGAKVNGLTECA
+642 HAFFGAKANGLTECA
-657 MLEIVTEDYR
+657 LLEIGAADRV
-667 QAADTLGRNMRQTDF
+667 QAAEALGKNMRQTDY
-682 MGILSDGSFCILL
+682 MGVLDDGGFYILL

-710 RNAGYICRLREGSEV
+710 RSAGYECELREGAEK
-725 LGDGEEDMGVQV
+725 

>member
-1 MNVLLIGGSSR
+1 MT
-12 MIDAVIDKLNKG
+12 DAVIDKLNKG

-31 TGRRDRQFTYKHVF
+31 TGRRDRKFSYKHVF

-56 VKDIFESVKPDMVI
+56 IKDIFESVKPDMVV
-70 FMGAYDTNFDWHRE
+70 FMGAFDTNFDWHRE
-84 RQESVHYTAALMN
+84 RQESVRYTASLMN
-97 ILSTYAMAGK
+97 ILATYSMVGK
-107 GRFVYFSSH
+107 GKFVYFSSH
-116 EVYGGSYH
+116 DVYSGAWH
-124 NDISEV
+124 NDIPES
-130 EKAVP
+130 AVVSP

-142 VAQGE
+142 IAQGE

-156 QGLDTL
+156 QGISTL
-162 ILRLDHLYGVP
+162 ILRFDHLYGVP
-173 YKGQE
+173 RKGQE
-178 ENNPCFQMC
+178 ESNPCFQMC
-187 LEALKTGK
+187 LEALKTGR
-195 VSASDRRSFSM
+195 VSASDRKVFSM
-206 LYLSDAVELSY
+206 LYLNDAVELAY

-223 QPALSCYHIS
+223 NPAMACYHIS
-233 SMEEIDEVKLAEL
+233 SMEEINEIRLAEL

-252 GGIRLVNNSVGER
+252 GGIRLVNNSVGEK

-271 GRLFR
+271 GRVYQ
-276 EEFDQKIFVQY
+276 EEYGQNIFVHY
-287 EEGVEQVVK
+287 EEGVEQVVR
-296 YMKRHAESFISA
+296 YMKRNADAFISA
-308 EDVGGSRAG
+308 EDAGGSRAG
-317 KIWHGIKGVFRRV
+317 RIWHGIKVTFKRV

-350 ADSEY
+350 SGSEY

-362 LLYVLLFAIVY
+362 LLYVLLFAIIY
-373 GQQQAIFSSLLAVA
+373 GQQQAIFSSLLAVV

-401 VLLDYNIYVWMAQL
+401 VLLDYNIYIWMVQL

-427 QLQYVKDENEEE
+427 QLQFVKDENEEE

-471 RDSLGKVYEITSS
+471 RDSLGKIYEITSS

-495 YAARVLGELMDSKDV
+495 YAAKVLGELMDSKDV

-524 SFTSKEAR
+524 SFTSGEAR

-539 YTDMEDLHD
+539 YTDMEDLYT
-548 DLKEHRVF
+548 DLEEHRVF

-574 DDRMELILMIWGIPW
+574 EDRMELILMIWGIPW
-589 QRMTLAEANRLT
+589 QRMTLPEANRLT
-601 IIGALI
+601 IVGSLI

-614 NRYLDALTHERYLE
+614 NRYLDALTSQRYLE
-628 QTRIMSADAFGQLV
+628 QTNIMSPDAFGQLV
-642 RAFFGAKVNGLTECA
+642 RAFFGAKTNGLTECA
-657 MLEIVTEDYR
+657 LLEIVTDDRR
-667 QAADTLGRNMRQTDF
+667 QAAEVLGKNMRQTDY
-682 MGILSDGSFCILL
+682 MGMLEDGGFYILL
-695 SNTDEKNAEGVIERF
+695 SNTDEKNAEGVMERF
-710 RNAGYICRLREGSEV
+710 RSAGYGCRLREEV
-725 LGDGEEDMGVQV
+725 EL

>member
-1 MNVLLIGGSSR
+1 MA
-12 MIDAVIDKLNKG
+12 DAVIDKLNKS
-24 KHRIFLL
+24 KHRVFLL
-31 TGRRDRQFTYKHVF
+31 TGRRDRKFSYKHVF

-56 VKDIFESVKPDMVI
+56 IKDIFESVKPDMVI

-84 RQESVHYTAALMN
+84 RQESVRYTASLMN
-97 ILSTYAMAGK
+97 ILSTYSMVGK

-116 EVYGGSYH
+116 EVYGGSHY
-124 NDISEV
+124 NNIQEQ
-130 EKAVP
+130 EAAQP

-156 QGLDTL
+156 QGIETL
-162 ILRLDHLYGVP
+162 VLRFDHLYGVP
-173 YKGQE
+173 RKGQE
-178 ENNPCFQMC
+178 ESNLCFQMC

-206 LYLSDAVELSY
+206 LYLNDAVELAY

-223 QPALSCYHIS
+223 QPALYCYHIS
-233 SMEEIDEVKLAEL
+233 SMEEINEVNLAEA

-252 GGIRLVNNSVGER
+252 GGIRLVNNSVGDR
-265 FRLVLD
+265 YRLVLD
-271 GRLFR
+271 GKAYQ
-276 EEFDQKIFVQY
+276 EEYDQRIFVHY
-287 EEGVEQVVK
+287 EEGAEQVAR
-296 YMKRHAESFISA
+296 YMKRHADSFISA
-308 EDVGGSRAG
+308 EDTGGSRAAR
-317 KIWHGIKGVFRRV
+317 IWHGIKVGFKRV

-336 LICFIPFFILNSKA
+336 LICFVPFFILNSKA
-350 ADSEY
+350 AGSEY

-373 GQQQAIFSSLLAVA
+373 GQQQAIFSSLLAVV

-401 VLLDYNIYVWMAQL
+401 VLLDYNIYIWMAQL

-427 QLQYVKDENEEE
+427 QLQFIRDENEEE

-471 RDSLGKVYEITSS
+471 RDSLGKIYEITSS
-484 LEAYES
+484 LEAYAS

-495 YAARVLGELMDSKDV
+495 YAAKVLGELMDSRDV

-524 SFTSKEAR
+524 SFTSKEAK

-539 YTDMEDLHD
+539 YTDMEDLYN

-574 DDRMELILMIWGIPW
+574 EDQMELILMVWGIPW
-589 QRMTLAEANRLT
+589 QRMTLSEANRLT

-614 NRYLDALTHERYLE
+614 NRYLDALTNQRYIE
-628 QTRIMSADAFGQLV
+628 QTRIMSPDAFGQLV
-642 RAFFGAKVNGLTECA
+642 HAFFGAKANGLTECA
-657 MLEIVTEDYR
+657 LLEIGAADRV
-667 QAADTLGRNMRQTDF
+667 QAAEALGKNMRQTDY
-682 MGILSDGSFCILL
+682 MGVLDDGGFYILL

-710 RNAGYICRLREGSEV
+710 RSAGYECELREGAEK
-725 LGDGEEDMGVQV
+725 

>member
-1 MNVLLIGGSSR
+1 MNVLLIGGGSR
-12 MIDAVIDKLNKG
+12 MTDAVIDKLNKG

-31 TGRRDRQFTYKHVF
+31 TGRRDRQTAYKHVF
-45 ERYDYPYEDES
+45 ERYNYSYEDES
-56 VKDIFESVKPDMVI
+56 IKDIFESVKPDMVL

-84 RQESVHYTAALMN
+84 RQESVRYTAALMN
-97 ILSTYAMAGK
+97 ILSTYAMVGR
-107 GRFVYFSSH
+107 GRFVYLSSH
-116 EVYGGSYH
+116 EVYGGSYY
-124 NDISEV
+124 NDISSLE
-130 EKAVP
+130 AASP
-135 RGFKAMA
+135 RGFRAMA
-142 VAQGE
+142 IAQGE

-156 QGLDTL
+156 QGIDTL
-162 ILRLDHLYGVP
+162 ILRFDHLYGIP
-173 YKGQE
+173 RKGQE

-187 LEALKTGK
+187 REALKTGK
-195 VSASDRRSFSM
+195 VSASDRRTFSM
-206 LYLSDAVELSY
+206 IYLNDAVELAY
-217 KVMMEE
+217 KAMMEE
-223 QPALSCYHIS
+223 HPALSCYHIS
-233 SMEEIDEVKLAEL
+233 SMEEISEIQLAEA

-252 GGIRLVNNSVGER
+252 GGIRLVNQSVGEKY
-265 FRLVLD
+265 RLLLD
-271 GRLFR
+271 GRPFQ
-276 EEFDQKIFVQY
+276 EEFDQKIFVHY
-287 EEGVEQVVK
+287 EEGAEQVVK
-296 YMKRHAESFISA
+296 YMKRHADSFISA

-317 KIWHGIKGVFRRV
+317 RIWHGIKAGFKRL

-336 LICFIPFFILNSKA
+336 LVCFIPFFILNSKA
-350 ADSEY
+350 AGSEY

-401 VLLDYNIYVWMAQL
+401 VLLDYDIYIWMAQL
-415 FIIGMV
+415 FIIGMI

-427 QLQYVKDENEEE
+427 QLQFIKEENDEE

-471 RDSLGKVYEITSS
+471 RDSLGKIYEITSS
-484 LEAYES
+484 LEAYAP

-524 SFTSKEAR
+524 SFTSAEA
-532 KLGNSIK
+532 KKMGNSIK
-539 YTDMEDLHD
+539 YTGMEDLYN

-574 DDRMELILMIWGIPW
+574 EEKMELILMIWGIPW
-589 QRMTLAEANRLT
+589 NRMTLPEANRLT
-601 IIGALI
+601 IVGALI

-614 NRYLDALTHERYLE
+614 NRYMDALTNERYLD
-628 QTRIMSADAFGQLV
+628 QTRVMSPDAFRQLA
-642 RAFFGAKVNGLTECA
+642 RAFFGARASGLTECTL
-657 MLEIVTEDYR
+657 LEIQAEDR
-667 QAADTLGRNMRQTDF
+667 RKAAETLGKNMRQTDY
-682 MGILSDGSFCILL
+682 MGVLDDGKFYILL
-695 SNTDEKNAEGVIERF
+695 SNTDEKNAEGVINRF
-710 RNAGYICRLREGSEV
+710 RDAGYGCCLREGAEI
-725 LGDGEEDMGVQV
+725 

>member
-1 MNVLLIGGSSR
+1 MA
-12 MIDAVIDKLNKG
+12 DAVIDKLNKS
-24 KHRIFLL
+24 KHRVFLL
-31 TGRRDRQFTYKHVF
+31 TGRRDRKFSYKHVF

-56 VKDIFESVKPDMVI
+56 IKDIFESVKPDMVI

-84 RQESVHYTAALMN
+84 RQESVRYTASLMN
-97 ILSTYAMAGK
+97 ILSTYSMVGK

-116 EVYGGSYH
+116 EVYGGSHY
-124 NDISEV
+124 NNIQEQ
-130 EKAVP
+130 EAAQP

-156 QGLDTL
+156 QGIETL
-162 ILRLDHLYGVP
+162 VLRFDHLYGVP
-173 YKGQE
+173 RKGQE
-178 ENNPCFQMC
+178 ESNLCFQMC

-206 LYLSDAVELSY
+206 LYLNDAVELAY

-223 QPALSCYHIS
+223 QPALYCYHIS
-233 SMEEIDEVKLAEL
+233 SMEEINEVNLAEA

-252 GGIRLVNNSVGER
+252 GGIRLVNNSVGDR
-265 FRLVLD
+265 YRLVLD
-271 GRLFR
+271 GKAYQ
-276 EEFDQKIFVQY
+276 EEYDQRIFVHY
-287 EEGVEQVVK
+287 EEGAEQVAR
-296 YMKRHAESFISA
+296 YMKRHADSFISA
-308 EDVGGSRAG
+308 EDTGGSRAAR
-317 KIWHGIKGVFRRV
+317 IWHGIKVGFKRV

-336 LICFIPFFILNSKA
+336 LICFVPFFILNSKA
-350 ADSEY
+350 AGSEY

-373 GQQQAIFSSLLAVA
+373 GQQQAIFSSLLAVV

-401 VLLDYNIYVWMAQL
+401 VLLDYNIYIWMAQL

-427 QLQYVKDENEEE
+427 QLQFIRDENEEE

-471 RDSLGKVYEITSS
+471 RDSLGKIYEITSS
-484 LEAYES
+484 LEAYAS

-495 YAARVLGELMDSKDV
+495 YAAKVLGELMDSRDV

-524 SFTSKEAR
+524 SFTSKEAK

-539 YTDMEDLHD
+539 YTDMEDLYN

-574 DDRMELILMIWGIPW
+574 EDQMELILMVWGIPW
-589 QRMTLAEANRLT
+589 QRMTLSEANRLT
-601 IIGALI
+601 IVGALI

-614 NRYLDALTHERYLE
+614 NRYLDALTNQRYIE
-628 QTRIMSADAFGQLV
+628 QTRIMSPDAFGQLV
-642 RAFFGAKVNGLTECA
+642 HAFFGAKANGLTECA
-657 MLEIVTEDYR
+657 LLEIGAADRV
-667 QAADTLGRNMRQTDF
+667 QAAEALGKNMRQTDY
-682 MGILSDGSFCILL
+682 MGVLDDGGFYILL

-710 RNAGYICRLREGSEV
+710 RSAGYECELREGAEK
-725 LGDGEEDMGVQV
+725 

>member
-1 MNVLLIGGSSR
+1 MA
-12 MIDAVIDKLNKG
+12 DAVIDKLNKS
-24 KHRIFLL
+24 KHRVFLL
-31 TGRRDRQFTYKHVF
+31 TGRRDRKFSYKHVF

-56 VKDIFESVKPDMVI
+56 IKDIFESVKPDMVI

-84 RQESVHYTAALMN
+84 RQESVRYTASLMN
-97 ILSTYAMAGK
+97 ILSTYSMVGK

-116 EVYGGSYH
+116 EVYGGSHY
-124 NDISEV
+124 NNIQEQ
-130 EKAVP
+130 EAAQP

-142 VAQGE
+142 VTQGE

-156 QGLDTL
+156 QGIETL
-162 ILRLDHLYGVP
+162 VLRFDHLYGVP
-173 YKGQE
+173 RKGQE
-178 ENNPCFQMC
+178 ESNLCFQMC

-206 LYLSDAVELSY
+206 LYLNDAVELAY

-223 QPALSCYHIS
+223 QPALYCYHIS
-233 SMEEIDEVKLAEL
+233 SMEEINEVNLAEA

-252 GGIRLVNNSVGER
+252 GGIRLVNNSVGDR
-265 FRLVLD
+265 YRLVLD
-271 GRLFR
+271 GKAYQ
-276 EEFDQKIFVQY
+276 EEYDQRIFVHY
-287 EEGVEQVVK
+287 EEGAEQVAR
-296 YMKRHAESFISA
+296 YMKRHADSFISA
-308 EDVGGSRAG
+308 EDTGGSRAAR
-317 KIWHGIKGVFRRV
+317 IWHGIKVGFKRA

-336 LICFIPFFILNSKA
+336 LICFVPFFILNSKA
-350 ADSEY
+350 AGSEY

-373 GQQQAIFSSLLAVA
+373 GQQQAIFSSLLAVV

-401 VLLDYNIYVWMAQL
+401 VLLDYNIYIWMAQL

-427 QLQYVKDENEEE
+427 QLQFIRDENEEE

-471 RDSLGKVYEITSS
+471 RDSLGKIYEITSS
-484 LEAYES
+484 LEAYAS

-495 YAARVLGELMDSKDV
+495 YAAKVLGELMDSRDV

-524 SFTSKEAR
+524 SFTSKEAK

-539 YTDMEDLHD
+539 YTDMEDLYN

-556 INKKMDEK
+556 INRKMDEK

-574 DDRMELILMIWGIPW
+574 EDQMELILMVWGIPW
-589 QRMTLAEANRLT
+589 QRMTLSEANRLT
-601 IIGALI
+601 IVGALI

-614 NRYLDALTHERYLE
+614 NRYLDALTNQRYLE
-628 QTRIMSADAFGQLV
+628 QTRIMSPDAFGQLV
-642 RAFFGAKVNGLTECA
+642 HAFFGAKANGLTECA
-657 MLEIVTEDYR
+657 LLEIGAADRV
-667 QAADTLGRNMRQTDF
+667 QAAEALGKNMRQTDY
-682 MGILSDGSFCILL
+682 MGVLDDGGFYILL

-710 RNAGYICRLREGSEV
+710 RSAGYECELREGAEK
-725 LGDGEEDMGVQV
+725 